1 MDKIDRNGTFYWT
14 TKSTQRVLREDD
26 ADFDDFDD
34 FDDDFDDDDSLCAG
48 PTTEES
54 AKVRR
59 RRSDD
64 LAKVVELVLSLSKK
78 RGRGQHRTP
87 TTPTRSRCV
96 VVGVVASRVGRGGWH
111 RVALPGRGGDVRRT
125 DATRVRGRRRFFGGL
140 FSGRVRGEHG
150 LGHVRVRP
158 NDSRRRRR
166 KLGVERGRWV

>member
-1 MDKIDRNGTFYWT
+1 MGTSYW

-26 ADFDDFDD
+26 DDFDDFDD

-78 RGRGQHRTP
+78 RGRRGQHRTP

-96 VVGVVASRVGRGGWH
+96 VVDVSSRLASVG
-111 RVALPGRGGDVRRT
+111 A
-125 DATRVRGRRRFFGGL
+125 
-140 FSGRVRGEHG
+140 
-150 LGHVRVRP
+150 
-158 NDSRRRRR
+158 
-166 KLGVERGRWV
+166 

>member
-1 MDKIDRNGTFYWT
+1 MGTSYW

-26 ADFDDFDD
+26 DDFDDFDD

-48 PTTEES
+48 PTEEES

-78 RGRGQHRTP
+78 KRGRGQHRTP

-96 VVGVVASRVGRGGWH
+96 VVGVIVASRVGRGGWH
-111 RVALPGRGGDVRRT
+111 RVALPGRGRDVRRA
-125 DATRVRGRRRFFGGL
+125 DATGGVRGRRLFFGG
-140 FSGRVRGEHG
+140 RMVRGEHG